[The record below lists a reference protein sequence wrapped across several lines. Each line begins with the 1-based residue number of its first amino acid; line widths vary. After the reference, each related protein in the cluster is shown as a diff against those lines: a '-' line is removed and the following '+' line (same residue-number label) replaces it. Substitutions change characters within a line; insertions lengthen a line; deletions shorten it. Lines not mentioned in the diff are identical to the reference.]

1 MKNVEIR
8 SAYMQAGIKQWQLAE
23 ALGISETHFSRK
35 LVKPSHMILTFT
47 CSGYGDFFDGS
58 TESYM
63 YIDDIELVY

>member
-35 LVKPSHMILTFT
+35 LRKELPQEEKEKVLAV
-47 CSGYGDFFDGS
+47 
-58 TESYM
+58 
-63 YIDDIELVY
+63 IEKLAKEGT